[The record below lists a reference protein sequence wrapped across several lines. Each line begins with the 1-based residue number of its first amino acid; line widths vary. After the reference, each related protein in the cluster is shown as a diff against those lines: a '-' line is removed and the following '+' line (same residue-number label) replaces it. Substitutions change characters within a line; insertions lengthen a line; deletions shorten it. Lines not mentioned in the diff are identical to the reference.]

1 MRFKR
6 TLSNYWI
13 AAFFSLLANVLNAQ
27 TEEKPSLNSGLLS
40 ENYELDGR
48 SDELMWVQADSISGL
63 TMIEPAEG
71 GMPSNRTVV
80 KVLADAGT
88 LIIGVRCFDSAPD
101 EIVAFSKAR
110 DAELESED
118 HLVIILDT
126 FLDGRSGYIFAV
138 NPAGARY
145 DALVADQ
152 GEGQNSNWDAIWEAK
167 TSIDAGGWS
176 AEIKIPIKS
185 LRFKKGLQTWGFN
198 VQRRIQRLQETDRWA
213 GAKRDY
219 EISQTSRAG
228 LLAGLPDFVYGLG
241 LSLRPSTI
249 GGMGVPAPG
258 AKTAFTKDASLDV
271 FQKLGPN
278 LQASVTINTDFAE
291 TDVDA
296 RQTNLTRFPLF
307 FPEKRA
313 FFLEGADIFEFGL
326 GVSRYVIPYFSR
338 RLGLLQGRQVPIDI
352 GGKMD
357 GRVGNTNL
365 GALVVRTGEVENSAT
380 EATMGVVRLKQ
391 NVLAESSI
399 GMIAT
404 FGDPLARNNS
414 WLAGVDLTYQ
424 TSKFRG
430 GKNFLVGIW
439 GLRNNRADLHGD
451 KSAAGIK
458 VDYPNDLW
466 DIALV
471 YNRIGDGFQPALGF
485 VPRAGIENWRL
496 SMVYS
501 PRPKWRLVRQMFH
514 EFVFT
519 LVTDLRHN
527 WESYRVFTA
536 PINWQLESGDRFEL
550 NVAPEGERLVAPF
563 AIEENVVIP
572 AGAYHW
578 TRYRLEG
585 ESAAKRKLSGQLTW
599 WFGGFYSG
607 KLDQIELELA
617 IKPSAVFTLEF
628 NGEYN
633 HGRLQE
639 GKFTQRLFGGRVSV
653 NLSPDLQL
661 SSFLQYDNESSS
673 IGLNSRLRW
682 TFTPLGDL
690 FVVYNHNL
698 AKSITD
704 GWIRDSNQLLM
715 KLQYNVRI

>member
-6 TLSNYWI
+6 YWS
-13 AAFFSLLANVLNAQ
+13 AAFFSLLANVLSAQ
-27 TEEKPSLNSGLLS
+27 TEEKPSLHSGVLA

-48 SDELMWVQADSISGL
+48 FDELIWTQADSISGL

-80 KVLADAGT
+80 KVLANAGA
-88 LIIGVRCFDSAPD
+88 LVIGVRCFDSAPE

-138 NPAGARY
+138 NPVGARY

-198 VQRRIQRLQETDRWA
+198 VQRRIQRLQETNRWA

-228 LLAGLPDFVYGLG
+228 LLTGLPDFVYGLG
-241 LSLRPSTI
+241 LNLRPSTI
-249 GGMGVPAPG
+249 GGVGVAAPG
-258 AKTAFTKDASLDV
+258 AKTDFTKDASLDI

-278 LQASVTINTDFAE
+278 LQAAVTINTDFAE

-296 RQTNLTRFPLF
+296 RQTKLTRFPLF

-326 GVSRYVIPYFSR
+326 GVRQYVIPYFSR
-338 RLGLLQGRQVPIDI
+338 RFGLLQGRQAPIDV

-365 GALVVRTGEVENSAT
+365 GALAVRSGEVENFAPD
-380 EATMGVVRLKQ
+380 ATMGVVRVKQ
-391 NVLAESSI
+391 NVFAESSI

-404 FGDPLARNNS
+404 FGDPLDRDNS

-430 GKNFLVGIW
+430 DKNFLVGIW
-439 GLRNNRADLHGD
+439 GLRNDRADLRGD

-458 VDYPNDLW
+458 IDYPNDLW
-466 DIALV
+466 DVAFV
-471 YNRIGDGFQPALGF
+471 YNRIGDGFQPSLGF
-485 VPRAGIENWRL
+485 VPRAGIQNWRL

-501 PRPKWRLVRQMFH
+501 PRPQWRLVRQMFH
-514 EFVFT
+514 EFVPM
-519 LVTDLRHN
+519 LVTDLRNN

-536 PINWQLESGDRFEL
+536 PINWQLESGDRFEF
-550 NVAPEGERLVAPF
+550 NVVPEGERLVAPF
-563 AIEENVVIP
+563 EIEENVVIP

-578 TRYRLEG
+578 TRYRVEG
-585 ESAAKRKLSGQLTW
+585 ESAAKRNLSGQLTW

-607 KLDQIELELA
+607 HLDQIELELA
-617 IKPSAVFTLEF
+617 LKPSAVFTMEL
-628 NGEYN
+628 NGELNY
-633 HGRLQE
+633 GRLQE
-639 GKFTQRLFGGRVSV
+639 GKFTQRLFGGRLSV

-661 SSFLQYDNESSS
+661 SSFLQYDNESNS

-698 AKSITD
+698 AKSFAD
-704 GWIRDSNQLLM
+704 RWIRESNQLLM